1 MFKVKDLPKK
11 ILGQKVDLGD
21 DMASNLD
28 STGTGILYLS
38 ETVSKIT
45 FEKPNKLKE
54 KIIASRISGNNK
66 GYSYSSRNWGI

>member
-11 ILGQKVDLGD
+11 ILGKKVDLGQ

-38 ETVSKIT
+38 ETISKIT
-45 FEKPNKLKE
+45 FEKPDKLKE
-54 KIIASRISGNNK
+54 KN
-66 GYSYSSRNWGI
+66 YCF